1 MVKPLFDTNILIDYL
16 NGLEPAR
23 EELRRYDDRF
33 ISIVSWMEVLAGTDS
48 SVEEETRKFLNSFE
62 TLPID
67 EPVAELAVVIRQ
79 KQRVRLP
86 DAIIQATASVH
97 SLLLVTR

>member
-48 SVEEETRKFLNSFE
+48 SVEEETRK
-62 TLPID
+62 
-67 EPVAELAVVIRQ
+67 
-79 KQRVRLP
+79 
-86 DAIIQATASVH
+86 
-97 SLLLVTR
+97 

>member
-48 SVEEETRKFLNSFE
+48 SVEEETRKFLN
-62 TLPID
+62 
-67 EPVAELAVVIRQ
+67 
-79 KQRVRLP
+79 
-86 DAIIQATASVH
+86 
-97 SLLLVTR
+97 